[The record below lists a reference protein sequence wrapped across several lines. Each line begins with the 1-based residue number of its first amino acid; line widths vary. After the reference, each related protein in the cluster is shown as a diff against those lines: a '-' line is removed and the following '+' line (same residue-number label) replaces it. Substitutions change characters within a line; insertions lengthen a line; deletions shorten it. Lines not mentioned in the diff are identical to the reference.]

1 MSFCVTY
8 VFEPPAD
15 AIDQVGMHDMA
26 DEPLNLERLMRH
38 AAEGDAAAWGA
49 LLVEHQER
57 LRRMVMFRLDRRLHG
72 RVDPAD
78 VVQEA
83 FLAASEHRDDYF
95 RDPSLP
101 LFLWLRG
108 VVSNKLLELHRHH
121 LGTRMRDAA
130 REVPSDRGNG
140 SSPDATSAALLSQ
153 LTGHLTRPSVAAAR
167 GESNARVRDALAGM
181 EPTDREVLALRH
193 FEQLTNGEAARVLGI
208 QERAAAKRY
217 VRALQRLRTIL
228 ADLPGGLTGL
238 RP

>member
-1 MSFCVTY
+1 MRRA
-8 VFEPPAD
+8 AD
-15 AIDQVGMHDMA
+15 
-26 DEPLNLERLMRH
+26 
-38 AAEGDAAAWGA
+38 GDAAAWGA
-49 LLVEHQER
+49 LLVGHEER
-57 LRRMVMFRLDRRLHG
+57 LRRMVAFRMDRRLQG

-83 FLAASEHRDDYF
+83 FLAAAGHRADYF
-95 RDPSLP
+95 REPSLP

-108 VVSNKLLELHRHH
+108 VVSNKLLEVHRHH
-121 LGTRMRDAA
+121 LGTHMRDAA
-130 REVPSDRGNG
+130 RDVPING
-140 SSPDATSAALLSQ
+140 SARSPDSTSAALLAQ

-228 ADLPGGLTGL
+228 AELPGGLTGL